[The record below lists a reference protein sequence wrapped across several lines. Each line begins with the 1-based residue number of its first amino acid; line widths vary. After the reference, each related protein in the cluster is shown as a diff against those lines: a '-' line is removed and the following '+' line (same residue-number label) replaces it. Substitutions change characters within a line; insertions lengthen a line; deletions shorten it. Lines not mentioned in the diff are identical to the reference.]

1 MTRRAHRLRQAPP
14 LRLLVGLI
22 VASSVLVWSATEVS
36 ADTTSTTTAAPTS
49 LPPAPPGFATT
60 MVTTYQSE
68 VLAAQTLGRTQ
79 GYESVAQYQQQVS
92 AMQAPALAAMYYI
105 TQQNPEWSQIPALM
119 QTVTVDVPA
128 PGAGG
133 ATATP
138 SAFRSPS
145 SSPGTKVATLMAY
158 RAGPPATVAA
168 KGSVRHALLTAA
180 IPTTPV
186 APAQTQ
192 SCPAAPPE
200 AAIFAAQIVID
211 VASGLYNTAVALV
224 TISEFASDFV
234 AIGIAAVIAATV
246 LVVAQVVHDTLVYLQ
261 SLANDCNANNLA
273 TTVSNIDNSTLAA
286 YNLATS
292 MTALVVQSQST
303 ETTTDQDVLNLQSGL
318 TLVQQTLV
326 QALTSSTNTLQSTT
340 GGDNQQTTTELQ
352 VIQTGLQN
360 DLTTVQ
366 KLQTTT
372 SQQVVAG
379 VSAIQSSLSL
389 DLTQII
395 HEIDVD
401 AQGLTTLITAG
412 NQQILNALQVNFNMT
427 QQQFQAN
434 LQVEIEQGLA
444 GWAPVVPE
452 VQLVLPSS
460 MGGYLD
466 STPVGVQEVVTT
478 DIASLQKLGVAIKP
492 LAITDLAAAN
502 AALAA
507 GKYTLAWTDYA
518 IAYQIAA

>member
-1 MTRRAHRLRQAPP
+1 M
-14 LRLLVGLI
+14 
-22 VASSVLVWSATEVS
+22 
-36 ADTTSTTTAAPTS
+36 
-49 LPPAPPGFATT
+49 
-60 MVTTYQSE
+60 
-68 VLAAQTLGRTQ
+68 
-79 GYESVAQYQQQVS
+79 
-92 AMQAPALAAMYYI
+92 
-105 TQQNPEWSQIPALM
+105 
-119 QTVTVDVPA
+119 
-128 PGAGG
+128 
-133 ATATP
+133 
-138 SAFRSPS
+138 
-145 SSPGTKVATLMAY
+145 
-158 RAGPPATVAA
+158 
-168 KGSVRHALLTAA
+168 
-180 IPTTPV
+180 
-186 APAQTQ
+186 
-192 SCPAAPPE
+192 
-200 AAIFAAQIVID
+200 
-211 VASGLYNTAVALV
+211 ASGLYNTAVALV

-246 LVVAQVVHDTLVYLQ
+246 LVVAQVIHDTLVYLQ
-261 SLANDCNANNLA
+261 SLANDCNAGNLA
-273 TTVSNIDNSTLAA
+273 TTVSNIDNSTLAT

-292 MTALVVQSQST
+292 MSALIVQSQST

-352 VIQTGLQN
+352 VIQTALQN
-360 DLTTVQ
+360 DLSTIQ

-372 SQQVVAG
+372 GQQVVAG

-412 NQQILNALQVNFNMT
+412 NQQILNALQANFNMT

-434 LQVEIEQGLA
+434 LQVAIEQGLA

-507 GKYTLAWTDYA
+507 GKYMLAWTDYA
-518 IAYQIAA
+518 IAYQTAA